1 MGSRRRGES
10 RICPNPGMFKNVRV
24 SLFPRNFWS
33 ELVRYCDSELSRTQ
47 SLLAY
52 KLLLLNCWT
61 FSSEQRLVEDISF
74 SIVSFLNLI
83 ANSKKTSYT
92 MHFVRS
98 VSASLSLPLHESQ
111 FYSQIYKVKFRQMKV
126 RNINNEK
133 SLDTF
138 KLISTSLLCK
148 FPLNLVFEISSVRH
162 NFMAR
167 GNLAAFFTFYDSSL
181 SELLHLSGYW
191 TSKWRQRHY

>member
-83 ANSKKTSYT
+83 ANSKKNSYT

-111 FYSQIYKVKFRQMKV
+111 FYSQIYKVKFRQMEV

-133 SLDTF
+133 ASIDSNSSLLASYANFLWTSFSRFPQLDTT
-138 KLISTSLLCK
+138 LWH
-148 FPLNLVFEISSVRH
+148 VEI
-162 NFMAR
+162 
-167 GNLAAFFTFYDSSL
+167 
-181 SELLHLSGYW
+181 
-191 TSKWRQRHY
+191 

>member
-133 SLDTF
+133 AS
-138 KLISTSLLCK
+138 IHSNSSLLA
-148 FPLNLVFEISSVRH
+148 SYA
-162 NFMAR
+162 NF
-167 GNLAAFFTFYDSSL
+167 L
-181 SELLHLSGYW
+181 W
-191 TSKWRQRHY
+191 TSFSRFPQTQLYGTWKFSCFFYILRFFVVWTASPLRILNV

>member
-1 MGSRRRGES
+1 
-10 RICPNPGMFKNVRV
+10 MFKNVRV

-33 ELVRYCDSELSRTQ
+33 ELVRYSDSELSRTQ

-133 SLDTF
+133 ASIHSNSSLLASYANFLWTSFSRFPQLDTT
-138 KLISTSLLCK
+138 LWH
-148 FPLNLVFEISSVRH
+148 VEI
-162 NFMAR
+162 
-167 GNLAAFFTFYDSSL
+167 
-181 SELLHLSGYW
+181 
-191 TSKWRQRHY
+191 